1 MLAKRIWRARNIFI
15 LGGATMPVPTP
26 NWRSRGERYP
36 VIRVSSNSPPAFCGG
51 AASNLQ
57 RAAELDP
64 RNFDILQTAAAFS
77 LSPPTIS
84 V

>member
-1 MLAKRIWRARNIFI
+1 MR
-15 LGGATMPVPTP
+15 
-26 NWRSRGERYP
+26 
-36 VIRVSSNSPPAFCGG
+36 
-51 AASNLQ
+51 NLQ

-64 RNFDILQTAAAFS
+64 RNFDIPQTAAAFS